1 MKEQITKLGRGMR
14 HEYLRAIAIG
24 CILLFA
30 ILPLITL
37 TFHVSGKDWQ
47 YILSE
52 QD

>member
-1 MKEQITKLGRGMR
+1 MRERVIKLGKGLK
-14 HEYLRAIAIG
+14 HEYLRVIAIG

-47 YILSE
+47 HILSE